1 MSASRRLFAQY
12 AKRLAREFQGRVQER
27 VGMKR
32 HTTFRIGGMA
42 ELMVW
47 PRDLADLSRAVEL
60 AKEMEAPWRILGHG
74 SNLLVGDAGVAEVL
88 IQIKDAFPAI
98 EEMGEEAGGKNGGTA
113 GSERTPGSAA
123 LVRFEAGVRLPAAV
137 KRCQTDGLAGLE
149 WAAGIPGSMGGAV
162 IMNAGSMGKSMSDV
176 IEWVEWFRP
185 GRGVERVERKD
196 LAYEY
201 RRLTRPR
208 DAAVVACGLRLVADD
223 PRAIRE
229 RIVKGL
235 KRRRQT
241 QPLTYPSAG
250 SVFKNP
256 KNDYAGRLIEAA
268 GLKGFRIGDAQIS
281 DLHANFI
288 VNRGRARSRE
298 VKALIDKAREEI
310 RKASG
315 LELEL
320 EIELIGEELS

>member
-1 MSASRRLFAQY
+1 MSAGRRLFAQY
-12 AKRLAREFQGRVQER
+12 AKKLARDFHGRIQER

-42 ELMVW
+42 EVMVW
-47 PRDLADLSRAVEL
+47 PRDLDALSRALEL
-60 AKEMEAPWRILGHG
+60 AQEMKVPWRILGHG
-74 SNLLVGDAGVAEVL
+74 SNLLVGDGRLAEVL
-88 IQIKDAFPAI
+88 VQIRDAVPAI
-98 EEMGEEAGGKNGGTA
+98 EPVSGAKGGKEESGDA
-113 GSERTPGSAA
+113 GAAGAA

-185 GRGVERVERKD
+185 GRGVERLDRAALD
-196 LAYEY
+196 YEY
-201 RRLTRPR
+201 RRLARPR
-208 DAAVVACGLRLVADD
+208 DAAVLACGLRLAPDD

-256 KNDYAGRLIEAA
+256 KDDYAGRLIEAA
-268 GLKGFRIGDAQIS
+268 GLKGLRIGDAQIS

-298 VKALIDKAREEI
+298 VKALIDKARDEV
-310 RKASG
+310 RKNSG
-315 LELEL
+315 VELEL
-320 EIELIGEELS
+320 EIELIGEELP

>member
-1 MSASRRLFAQY
+1 MSAGRRTFAQY
-12 AKRLAREFQGRVQER
+12 AKKLARDFHGRIQER

-42 ELMVW
+42 EVMVW
-47 PRDLADLSRAVEL
+47 PRDLDGLSRALEL
-60 AKEMEAPWRILGHG
+60 AKEMELPWRILGQG
-74 SNLLVGDAGVAEVL
+74 SNLLVGDGRVAEVL
-88 IQIKDAFPAI
+88 VQIKDAFPDI
-98 EEMGEEAGGKNGGTA
+98 EPGSGGNDGKAVKGEAGAA
-113 GSERTPGSAA
+113 GA

-162 IMNAGSMGKSMSDV
+162 IMNAGSLGKSMSDV
-176 IEWVEWFRP
+176 IEWVEWFRA
-185 GRGVERVERKD
+185 GRGVERLDRAALE
-196 LAYEY
+196 YEY
-201 RRLTRPR
+201 RRLARPT
-208 DAAVVACGLRLVADD
+208 DAAVLACGLRLVPDD

-256 KNDYAGRLIEAA
+256 KDDYAGRLIEAA
-268 GLKGFRIGDAQIS
+268 GLKGLRIGDAQIS

-298 VKALIDKAREEI
+298 VKALIDKARDEV
-310 RKASG
+310 RKNSG
-315 LELEL
+315 VELEL
-320 EIELIGEELS
+320 EIELIGEELP